1 MTVLALACF
10 LTGAAM
16 AEDPGREPDAPE
28 RQLSRTELLLHRA
41 NSLESELERLHHL
54 LEQQL
59 DVVGR
64 GIVATQKLQAKL
76 ATEDYAEEEATAEL
90 DAVQKE
96 LNKQYAAANTQ
107 PRVRSIISCH
117 ALTSLCHAPVVIS
130 QVAK

>member
-1 MTVLALACF
+1 
-10 LTGAAM
+10 M
-16 AEDPGREPDAPE
+16 AEAPGREPDAPE

-64 GIVATQKLQAKL
+64 GIAATQNLQAKL
-76 ATEDYAEEEATAEL
+76 ATEDYTEEEGTAEL
-90 DAVQKE
+90 EGVQKE
-96 LNKQYAAANTQ
+96 LDKQYADLLCRKHSAA
-107 PRVRSIISCH
+107 
-117 ALTSLCHAPVVIS
+117 APIHHLLPCPDIFVPCSRAFS